1 MSGTCS
7 LFPPGLPACYPL
19 TRMKNLT
26 PGVMGLPWRM
36 HCRGA
41 GQQLSGA
48 GVEDPQRILESGGA
62 GPVWGVVEE
71 EVREVGVWLPGVCLA
86 CASAVR
92 SFNRPLRAQKPIV
105 SIPSSTG
112 SFHQQVFIGYPDK
125 SKTTHPACHP
135 LVASQSS
142 PNPLSRQTT
151 PCMASQTPASL
162 GPLHL
167 QSNHPHVATPP
178 PSVLHVLPL
187 AETLIAAF
195 FFNLPNSHFSSDPQL
210 RCELL
215 QEALP
220 D

>member
-1 MSGTCS
+1 MTGTCS

-125 SKTTHPACHP
+125 SETGPTLLSIHWWPP
-135 LVASQSS
+135 SQA
-142 PNPLSRQTT
+142 QT
-151 PCMASQTPASL
+151 PCPDSNTLHGLPDSCLPRAPPSTVQSPSRCHLASL
-162 GPLHL
+162 
-167 QSNHPHVATPP
+167 SPP
-178 PSVLHVLPL
+178 C
-187 AETLIAAF
+187 AA
-195 FFNLPNSHFSSDPQL
+195 P
-210 RCELL
+210 C
-215 QEALP
+215 
-220 D
+220 